1 MYKTVVFLILVLL
14 STTTF
19 AQSNFTAELVLN
31 GSYLSIQIND
41 DQLVPPFE
49 AGELWKIIKG
59 NDYRKIINENEL
71 KLNCVGLKNQL
82 DDIFGNCQLLLPIS
96 QFQKVG
102 EKLIFK
108 ANPEVA
114 GRLNRYFSDN
124 AYLSIQ
130 RNQVFLSSYNTRRL
144 FYFGIYSNLVKQ

>member
-1 MYKTVVFLILVLL
+1 MYKAMVFLLLVLL
-14 STTTF
+14 STATF
-19 AQSNFTAELVLN
+19 AQPNFTAELVLN
-31 GSYLSIQIND
+31 GTYLSIQIND

-59 NDYRKIINENEL
+59 NDFRKTINENEL
-71 KLNCVGLKNQL
+71 KLNCIGLKNQF

-108 ANPEVA
+108 ANNEVA
-114 GRLNRYFSDN
+114 FRLNRYFSDS
-124 AYLSIQ
+124 AYFSIQ

-144 FYFGIYSNLVKQ
+144 FYFGINSNLIK